1 MRERLTLPHSLRVR
15 VPDLLPAI
23 ETGRICV
30 DFRGAATSFCRVGAF
45 TLIELLRLPVYAL
58 VTLALLALIG

>member
-1 MRERLTLPHSLRVR
+1 M
-15 VPDLLPAI
+15 LPAI

>member
-1 MRERLTLPHSLRVR
+1 MPRLHVSVVAR
-15 VPDLLPAI
+15 LLLSGM
-23 ETGRICV
+23 TGRDALLVI
-30 DFRGAATSFCRVGAF
+30 FAIVGAF